1 MTGFPDIT
9 ADLRFPD
16 ALAAGHTCA
25 GTFITVG
32 GGAVVEI
39 CGAVGLDF
47 VILDTEHTP
56 VGWEQLASMCL
67 SALHSGTF
75 PILRVSTTRRDL
87 ATRAL
92 DAGAR
97 GVMFPQ
103 VESADEALVAARACR
118 YPPEGSRGVAATR
131 NMAYGVGRALTDH
144 LPAANRAVVCVVQVE
159 TARAIDQ
166 VEAIAAVT
174 GVDCLFVGLSDLSAD
189 LGVPGDFRHPDVEA
203 ALDRVIAAAR
213 THGVP
218 VGVPIADLSRRDSYR
233 ERGVS
238 LFATTDRA
246 VVANGMTAF
255 RHAIS

>member
-9 ADLRFPD
+9 TDLRFPNL
-16 ALAAGHTCA
+16 LAARDLCA

-32 GGAVVEI
+32 GAAVVEI

-56 VGWEQLASMCL
+56 IGWEQLSSMCV
-67 SALHSGTF
+67 SALYSGTF

-87 ATRAL
+87 AARAL

-103 VESADEALVAARACR
+103 VETADEALVAARSCR
-118 YPPEGSRGVAATR
+118 YPPEGTRGVAATR
-131 NMAYGVGRALTDH
+131 NMAYGVGRPVGAY
-144 LPAANRAVVCVVQVE
+144 LPAANRAVVCIVQVE
-159 TARAIDQ
+159 TGRAIDQ
-166 VEAIAAVT
+166 IESIAAVP
-174 GVDCLFVGLSDLSAD
+174 GLDCLFVGLSDLAAD
-189 LGVPGDFRHPDVEA
+189 LGAPGDFRHPNVEA
-203 ALDRVIAAAR
+203 ALDRVLAAAR
-213 THGVP
+213 PHGIP
-218 VGVPIADLSRRDSYR
+218 VGVPIADLSLRDTYR

-246 VVANGMTAF
+246 IVATGMASF
-255 RHAIS
+255 RENIT